1 MALTSTTTSGGENPR
16 PSLPGAL
23 LEPGQTF
30 FKEPLPPL
38 GDDLA
43 ASVQAQRDLVVVE
56 ALGGHQHDLGPD
68 HVPIR
73 QRIAPRLSLQSLEF
87 LRR

>member
-23 LEPGQTF
+23 LEPGQAF
-30 FKEPLPPL
+30 VEEPLAPL

-43 ASVQAQRDLVVVE
+43 TGVETPSDLVVVH
-56 ALGGHQHDLGPD
+56 ALSREQHDLGPD

-73 QRIAPRLSLQSLEF
+73 QRISPRLAL
-87 LRR
+87 